1 LSAAARLHLF
11 LIGGGGSKF
20 QNFFRLSAAAAAR
33 NLKFFSPGGGGSK
46 FKNFF
51 RLSAAAG
58 KFKNEKFFRK

>member
-1 LSAAARLHLF
+1 LSAAARLYLF

-20 QNFFRLSAAAAAR
+20 
-33 NLKFFSPGGGGSK
+33 KK
-46 FKNFF
+46 FF